1 MTDLT
6 WSGVTTRLRRS
17 PFAALWRAFF
27 AQFFTSESVTSD
39 ILLHQT
45 IIWVLAFLITPGL
58 FLCLYVLPP
67 YRIAVLLHATARIEA
82 FLVLFASVFS
92 TYSIVTIGFI
102 TVFVWDALTFDRRDA
117 MVFGPLPLRPATII
131 AAKVAALGA
140 FVVGAAISVNVVTAV
155 PFALVTADREG
166 GGGFLGHLVA
176 HLTATT
182 GAAIFVFGAIVMIR
196 GMVGLLAGAR
206 LAARLGA
213 VLQFFFISMLLC
225 GLMLVP
231 AVTPARWRLPDPV
244 AQAWLPPAWFLGLFE
259 RLLGSARP
267 EFAPLA
273 ERALAATAIAVI
285 GAVVVSIMGF
295 RRQMQLALAPSA
307 STGRFGSARVSRTLA
322 GWITGRNAVAKATAD
337 FILLT
342 IARNRAQ
349 QAPILLNA
357 AVGVAVV
364 AAALS
369 RYTQGLASWT
379 YPRTAI
385 LWIPLVLAYWTI
397 IGLRAS
403 FFVPSELPAAWTFHA
418 NAPHPARAYWSAV
431 RASMIGLVL
440 PPILVGTGVLLV
452 PLLGWQL
459 AAWHVLVVCTITI
472 LLVEVVTLTINH
484 VPFTRPYQ
492 PGHAKLKTRWPI
504 YALGMFAVAYWPTRL
519 ELRLYGNPIMLVWMV
534 ASLGAVIV
542 VLEIVGRHTS
552 SKWVVQ
558 PSEEW
563 SDDLYTVTTL
573 NIGGAV
579 ESAHGGR

>member
-1 MTDLT
+1 MTNLT
-6 WSGVTTRLRRS
+6 WSGVTARLRRS
-17 PFAALWRAFF
+17 PFAVLWRTFF
-27 AQFFTSESVTSD
+27 NQFFTSESVTSD

-67 YRIAVLLHATARIEA
+67 YRIAVLLHDTARIDA
-82 FLVLFASVFS
+82 FLVLFGSVFC
-92 TYSIVTIGFI
+92 TYSMVTIGFI
-102 TVFVWDALTFDRRDA
+102 AVFVWDALTFDRRDA

-140 FVVGAAISVNVVTAV
+140 FVVGAAVTVNVVTAV

-182 GAAIFVFGAIVMIR
+182 GAAIFVFAAIVMIR

-225 GLMLVP
+225 GVMLVP
-231 AVTPARWRLPDPV
+231 AVTPARWRLPDPA

-267 EFAPLA
+267 EFVPLA
-273 ERALAATAIAVI
+273 ERALVATAIAVV
-285 GAVVVSIMGF
+285 GAVVVSVIGF

-307 STGRFGSARVSRTLA
+307 CPGRLGSARVSRTVA
-322 GWITGRNAVAKATAD
+322 GWITGRNTVAKATTD

-342 IARNRAQ
+342 VVRNRAQ
-349 QAPILLNA
+349 QAPILINA
-357 AVGVAVV
+357 ALGIAVV
-364 AAALS
+364 AAALA
-369 RYTQGLASWT
+369 RYTQGPASWT
-379 YPRTAI
+379 YPRTAV
-385 LWIPLVLAYWTI
+385 LWIPLILGYWTI

-403 FFVPSELPAAWTFHA
+403 FFVPSELPAAWTFRA
-418 NAPHPARAYWSAV
+418 NAPVPSRAYWCAV
-431 RASMIGLVL
+431 RSSMIALVV
-440 PPILVGTGVLLV
+440 PPILVMTAVLLV
-452 PLLGWQL
+452 PLLGWHL
-459 AAWHVLVVCTITI
+459 AAWHALLVCALTI
-472 LLVEVVTLTINH
+472 LLVEVVALTIDH
-484 VPFTRPYQ
+484 VPFTRAYQ

-519 ELRLYGNPIMLVWMV
+519 ELRLIGYPVLLLYMV
-534 ASLGAVIV
+534 ACIGAAIV
-542 VLEIVGRHTS
+542 ALEVVGRYTAQRWS
-552 SKWVVQ
+552 VSPDQ
-558 PSEEW
+558 SW
-563 SDDLYTVTTL
+563 SDDPYTATTL
-573 NIGGAV
+573 NLGSVIEATH
-579 ESAHGGR
+579 S